1 MNTEN
6 LQLNIS
12 NIEPTQVTQE
22 LRNIS
27 NRNNN
32 SLNNNVINNS
42 LNNNLGI
49 NNNNLGINNNNLGNN
64 TNNLGINNNN
74 LGINNNNSNL
84 MIILKEMRQIFPLS
98 VVIAFLIFLMLF
110 IYIARF

>member
-32 SLNNNVINNS
+32 LLNNNLGNNTNNVINNS
-42 LNNNLGI
+42 LNN
-49 NNNNLGINNNNLGNN
+49 
-64 TNNLGINNNN
+64 TNNLGIDKD
-74 LGINNNNSNL
+74 NSNL

>member
-6 LQLNIS
+6 LQLNIY

-27 NRNNN
+27 NNNSLNNNLGNNNNNN

-42 LNNNLGI
+42 LNNNLG
-49 NNNNLGINNNNLGNN
+49 NNANNLGIHKD
-64 TNNLGINNNN
+64 
-74 LGINNNNSNL
+74 NSNL

>member
-32 SLNNNVINNS
+32 LINNLGNTNSLNNNVINNS

-49 NNNNLGINNNNLGNN
+49 HKD
-64 TNNLGINNNN
+64 
-74 LGINNNNSNL
+74 NSNL

>member
-27 NRNNN
+27 NNNSLNNNVINN

-42 LNNNLGI
+42 LNNNLG
-49 NNNNLGINNNNLGNN
+49 NNSL
-64 TNNLGINNNN
+64 NNN

>member
-32 SLNNNVINNS
+32 LLNNNLGNNTNNVINNS
-42 LNNNLGI
+42 LNN
-49 NNNNLGINNNNLGNN
+49 
-64 TNNLGINNNN
+64 TNNLGINKD
-74 LGINNNNSNL
+74 NSNL

>member
-27 NRNNN
+27 NNNSLNNNLGNNNNNN

-42 LNNNLGI
+42 LNNNLG
-49 NNNNLGINNNNLGNN
+49 NNANNLGIHKD
-64 TNNLGINNNN
+64 
-74 LGINNNNSNL
+74 NSNL
-84 MIILKEMRQIFPLS
+84 MIIFKRNEANFPSECSNSILNIFN
-98 VVIAFLIFLMLF
+98 VIYLH
-110 IYIARF
+110 YRF

>member
-32 SLNNNVINNS
+32 LINNLGNNNNNNS
-42 LNNNLGI
+42 LNNNLGNS
-49 NNNNLGINNNNLGNN
+49 NNNNSL
-64 TNNLGINNNN
+64 NNN

-84 MIILKEMRQIFPLS
+84 MIILKEMKQIFPLS

>member
-49 NNNNLGINNNNLGNN
+49 NNNN
-64 TNNLGINNNN
+64 
-74 LGINNNNSNL
+74 SNL

>member
-32 SLNNNVINNS
+32 LINNLGNNTNNVINNS
-42 LNNNLGI
+42 L
-49 NNNNLGINNNNLGNN
+49 NNNLGNN
-64 TNNLGINNNN
+64 TNNLGINKD
-74 LGINNNNSNL
+74 NSNL

>member
-32 SLNNNVINNS
+32 LLNNNLGNNTNNVINNS
-42 LNNNLGI
+42 LNN
-49 NNNNLGINNNNLGNN
+49 
-64 TNNLGINNNN
+64 TNNLGIHKD
-74 LGINNNNSNL
+74 NSNL

>member
-27 NRNNN
+27 NNN

-42 LNNNLGI
+42 LNNKVI
-49 NNNNLGINNNNLGNN
+49 NNSL
-64 TNNLGINNNN
+64 NNN

-84 MIILKEMRQIFPLS
+84 MIILKEMKQIFPLS

>member
-32 SLNNNVINNS
+32 LGNNTNNVINNS
-42 LNNNLGI
+42 LNNN
-49 NNNNLGINNNNLGNN
+49 NNLGIHKD
-64 TNNLGINNNN
+64 
-74 LGINNNNSNL
+74 NSNL

>member
-22 LRNIS
+22 LRDIS

-32 SLNNNVINNS
+32 LI
-42 LNNNLGI
+42 
-49 NNNNLGINNNNLGNN
+49 NNLGNN
-64 TNNLGINNNN
+64 TNNVINNSLNNN

>member
-27 NRNNN
+27 NNNSLNNNLGNN

-42 LNNNLGI
+42 LNNNLG
-49 NNNNLGINNNNLGNN
+49 NNANNLGIHKD
-64 TNNLGINNNN
+64 
-74 LGINNNNSNL
+74 NSNL

>member
-32 SLNNNVINNS
+32 LGNNTNNVINNS
-42 LNNNLGI
+42 LNN
-49 NNNNLGINNNNLGNN
+49 
-64 TNNLGINNNN
+64 TNNLGIHKD
-74 LGINNNNSNL
+74 NSNL

>member
-27 NRNNN
+27 NRNNKL
-32 SLNNNVINNS
+32 LNNNLGNNTNNVINNS
-42 LNNNLGI
+42 LNN
-49 NNNNLGINNNNLGNN
+49 
-64 TNNLGINNNN
+64 TNNLGINKD
-74 LGINNNNSNL
+74 NSNL

>member
-27 NRNNN
+27 N
-32 SLNNNVINNS
+32 NNS

-49 NNNNLGINNNNLGNN
+49 HKD
-64 TNNLGINNNN
+64 
-74 LGINNNNSNL
+74 NSNL

>member
-27 NRNNN
+27 NNNSLNNNLGNNNNNN

-42 LNNNLGI
+42 LNNNLG
-49 NNNNLGINNNNLGNN
+49 NNSLNNNLGIHKD
-64 TNNLGINNNN
+64 
-74 LGINNNNSNL
+74 NSNL